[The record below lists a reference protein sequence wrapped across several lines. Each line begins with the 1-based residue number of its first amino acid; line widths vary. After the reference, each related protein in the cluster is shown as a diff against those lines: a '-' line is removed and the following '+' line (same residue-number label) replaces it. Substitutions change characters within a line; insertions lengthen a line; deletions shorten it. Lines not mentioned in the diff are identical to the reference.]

1 MDLHRVDFLFMHMRI
16 YCVFKCVHML
26 ISVVFPFIWLHM
38 TYVFH
43 GSLWFVSWFMVLI
56 YIFVFFFALNSLN
69 VFNYLLYILQVKW
82 VKSHHLSIQFRQ
94 IHFWDWRESGWENP
108 LSAHLPSQG
117 LFPKC
122 QKEKKGITLNV
133 QNNKGKSKSCL
144 LNFKGLISNNL
155 KETIS
160 PPPQGGFGCTLFLS
174 TFCTK
179 FRFSPQHQMQ
189 SLVVLNSSEAF

>member
-1 MDLHRVDFLFMHMRI
+1 MFSITCFIFCKWSEWNHITWVSSSGKFISETGEKAAERI
-16 YCVFKCVHML
+16 L
-26 ISVVFPFIWLHM
+26 
-38 TYVFH
+38 
-43 GSLWFVSWFMVLI
+43 
-56 YIFVFFFALNSLN
+56 
-69 VFNYLLYILQVKW
+69 
-82 VKSHHLSIQFRQ
+82 
-94 IHFWDWRESGWENP
+94 